1 MNKTQPPSRVNMSQ
15 IITNPQYRG
24 KHVVVVGKKIF
35 TAKTGKK
42 AGQILKKVH
51 KEFPNQSPQI
61 TYVPDADTLIL

>member
-1 MNKTQPPSRVNMSQ
+1 MNKAQSASRVSMSQ

-24 KHVVVVGKKIF
+24 KHVVMIGEKIF

-42 AGQILKKVH
+42 AGQILGKVH
-51 KEFPNQSPQI
+51 KEFPHQSPKI